1 MTSEARLPAV
11 REREAELRAL
21 FAPDGPLARV
31 IEGDEPRPG
40 QQTMAALIA
49 RGLRERRPVVV
60 EAPTGVGKTM
70 ASLVPLLLT
79 GERTLVSTA
88 TRALQDQLDRVDL
101 PRLRALFPTLDWA
114 VVKGFGAYVCLLH
127 LRRLQTSARGEFADR
142 TEVEAFRRLARWA
155 EEETETGDLD
165 AYPEA
170 LPARVREMVTS
181 TAEECLRQE
190 CPHHAACFV
199 FRARRRAARAQVVV
213 VNHALLA
220 LDMALEGALL
230 PPVPQVVVDEAH
242 RLAEAVR
249 RALGITVSAGRW
261 HWLTGRIRR
270 LCRPLF
276 ATDEARGVERLAAQA
291 AGEADR
297 YFDDWRAHLGDAS
310 RRLLG
315 DEQAP
320 AAALRAATDVL
331 ARAMADVPVGLS
343 LEEQKLWQRS
353 QELARRLV
361 HDLTL
366 VVTPDPGDGETV
378 VRYAAAEE
386 EMVRLVRLP
395 LRVAEDLR
403 TGLWEKTIP
412 SPAAE
417 DDPDRPPTETPPR
430 PVQVVAVSA
439 TLAAPV
445 PGRDAFAWFREETGC
460 PETALTLRVPTPFPD
475 RRCARLY
482 LPEDP
487 RALDPTRARDPR
499 ERDAYDDRLA
509 AEILALSEFC
519 PGGVFVLCAGAGALQ
534 ALWERL
540 AVDPESAVSRLRE
553 TGRLLLR
560 QGPIPRTRL
569 LRWFQE
575 NGQAML
581 LGLRSFWEGVDIP
594 GAALSLVIID
604 KLPFAPPDD
613 PVMAARSRALARATG
628 DPLAGFVRLALP
640 EATLLVKQ
648 GVGRLIRRRTD
659 RGVMAVLDGRMVT
672 KGYGRLVLQA
682 LPPAPVVRTIAAVRA
697 FYADGHGNDEE
708 E

>member
-1 MTSEARLPAV
+1 MTRDARLPAPPETPV
-11 REREAELRAL
+11 AEETLRAF

-31 IEGDEPRPG
+31 IARYEPRPG
-40 QQTMAALIA
+40 QLAMAALIA

-70 ASLVPLLLT
+70 AYLVPLLLA

-101 PRLRALFPTLDWA
+101 PVLRRLFPTLDWA

-127 LRRLQTSARGEFADR
+127 LRRLQTSSRGEFATR
-142 TEVEAFRRLARWA
+142 TEAEAFRRLARWA

-170 LPARVREMVTS
+170 LPARVRETVTT

-199 FRARRRAARAQVVV
+199 FRARRRAARAQALV

-230 PPVPQVVVDEAH
+230 PPVPQLVVDEAH

-261 HWLTGRIRR
+261 HWLVGRIRR
-270 LCRPLF
+270 LCRPLLRLE
-276 ATDEARGVERLAAQA
+276 ADEVRAVEMLAVQAGVE
-291 AGEADR
+291 ADQ
-297 YFDDWRAHLGDAS
+297 YFARWRERLGDAS
-310 RRLLG
+310 RRLLE
-315 DEQAP
+315 DERAP
-320 AAALRAATDVL
+320 AAPLREATEAL
-331 ARAMADVPVGLS
+331 ARAMADVPTGLS
-343 LEEQKLWQRS
+343 LEDRKLWERS
-353 QELARRLV
+353 QELARRLM
-361 HDLTL
+361 HDLTQI
-366 VVTPDPGDGETV
+366 VTPDPGDGETV

-386 EMVRLVRLP
+386 ETVQLVRLP
-395 LRVAEDLR
+395 LQVAGDLR
-403 TGLWEKTIP
+403 ASLWGKTLE
-412 SPAAE
+412 A
-417 DDPDRPPTETPPR
+417 DDPESPPR

-439 TLAAPV
+439 TLAAPS

-460 PETALTLRVPTPFPD
+460 PETALTLRVPTPFPY
-475 RRCARLY
+475 RHCARLY

-499 ERDAYDDRLA
+499 ERDAYYDRLA
-509 AEILALSEFC
+509 DEILALCAPC

-540 AVDPESAVSRLRE
+540 AVDPETEVSRLRE
-553 TGRLLLR
+553 TDRLLLR
-560 QGPIPRTRL
+560 QGPIPRARL

-575 NGQAML
+575 NGRAVL
-581 LGLRSFWEGVDIP
+581 LGLRSFWEGIDIP
-594 GAALSLVIID
+594 GPALSLVIID

-628 DPLAGFVRLALP
+628 DPLAGFVRLMLP

-672 KGYGRLVLQA
+672 KGYGRLVLRA
-682 LPPAPVVRTIAAVRA
+682 LPPAPVVRTIAAVQA
-697 FYADGHGNDEE
+697 FYADGHEE
-708 E
+708 DGR